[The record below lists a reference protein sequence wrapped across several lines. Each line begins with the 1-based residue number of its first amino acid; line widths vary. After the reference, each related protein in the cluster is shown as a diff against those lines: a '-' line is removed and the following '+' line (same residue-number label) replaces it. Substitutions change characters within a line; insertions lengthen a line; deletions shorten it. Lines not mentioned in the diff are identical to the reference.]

1 MTPRRIFLS
10 ILVALALATAA
21 TPSAQTPLRPE
32 PDPSKPQPAVEPRIE
47 RPDTKPD
54 YPRDQIEAV
63 QRRLQRLGGRVEM
76 QSGPVIRLGT
86 ERVQIFRD
94 YTLPRNEEV
103 RELIGVLGDLR
114 IEGRVSRN
122 AVVTAGDLTLS
133 PTAHVEGTVAVI
145 GGSLTVEKGAFVGH
159 EVIVIGGTANLPE
172 GFQTSGEHVIIGTPE
187 IASAL
192 RGVYPWVTRGLI
204 FGRLI
209 VPDLDWT
216 WTVAVLSFLLGF
228 VLNLLFNRPVRAC
241 ADALARRPMSAFFVG
256 ILALLV
262 APLLFTLVAAT
273 VVGLLVVPFAIAAFI
288 AAGMIGKVGVSRALG
303 RGVAGE
309 TDPADRGQA
318 ARSFTIGAVLI
329 TLTYLLPVF
338 GLIVWGMVGIFGL
351 GAATMTMSG
360 RLRRERPAT
369 PPFAP
374 AGPAPATPPVAP
386 PPAPAAAPA
395 MTYAASAPPEPA
407 FVSAPVTPAP
417 EPATFAGT
425 GLGEAGPAPSGPAMG
440 RAASTQPLPPG
451 SDLTLYPRA
460 TFFDR
465 IAAMALD
472 LMLIGIAMNLLD
484 PRHIDSP
491 PFVIIVFLYHVA
503 FWAWKGTTLGGIVC
517 NVRIVRTNGEP
528 PRFIDALVRGL
539 SGIFSVAALFIGVLW
554 MLNDAEKQM
563 WHDKIAG
570 TVVVKLPRE
579 LVLA

>member
-47 RPDTKPD
+47 RPDPKPD

-122 AVVTAGDLTLS
+122 AVVTAGDLTLG

-228 VLNLLFNRPVRAC
+228 VLHLLFNRPVTAC
-241 ADALARRPMSAFFVG
+241 ADALARRPISALFVG

-273 VVGLLVVPFAIAAFI
+273 AVGLLVVPSAIAGVI
-288 AAGMIGKVGVSRALG
+288 AAGMIGKAGVSPARG
-303 RGVAGE
+303 RGVAGA
-309 TDPADRGQA
+309 TGPADRGQA

-374 AGPAPATPPVAP
+374 AGPTPATPPVVPA
-386 PPAPAAAPA
+386 PAPAAAPA

-425 GLGEAGPAPSGPAMG
+425 GLGDAGPAPGGPAMG
-440 RAASTQPLPPG
+440 RAASAQPLPPG